1 MNNKF
6 KVHLWSIQVPR
17 RVAGLQIIG
26 GGLCVSVAVGDS
38 GLWAV
43 GSEEGGVPS
52 VSPRREG
59 EKLAGD
65 WRDEEGFILSFH
77 SPSLVVLWL
86 GLCTPNAGG
95 PDLIPGQGTR
105 SHMPQ

>member
-1 MNNKF
+1 M
-6 KVHLWSIQVPR
+6 
-17 RVAGLQIIG
+17 
-26 GGLCVSVAVGDS
+26 
-38 GLWAV
+38 

-59 EKLAGD
+59 EKWAGD
-65 WRDEEGFILSFH
+65 WRDEGRFILRFPG
-77 SPSLVVLWL
+77 PSLVVLWL

-95 PDLIPGQGTR
+95 LGLSPGQGTR